1 MIQPQQAS
9 TDHYFRIDTE
19 GKWFHNGDPI
29 NRAALAK
36 LFADK
41 GLKRDE
47 EGKYWMQSPYEKY
60 PVEVEDVPFIITDYK
75 MQNNTIVLTTNMDEE
90 IKVGEEHPLELRSY
104 AHAEQKIPYI
114 HVRDGLDARISRSV
128 YYDLVMTY
136 GETVESNGITFKL
149 GESDDA

>member
-1 MIQPQQAS
+1 MTQPQQAS
-9 TDHYFRIDTE
+9 GEHYFRIDTE

-29 NRAALAK
+29 NRAALVK
-36 LFADK
+36 LFSDK

-47 EGKYWMQSPYEKY
+47 DGKYWMQSPYEKY
-60 PVEVEDVPFIITDYK
+60 PVEVEDVPFIVISYEK
-75 MQNNTIVLTTNMDEE
+75 NKNTFTLTTNMNETVE
-90 IKVGEEHPLELRSY
+90 INDKNRLELRNY

-114 HVRDGLDARISRSV
+114 HVRDGLYARLSRSV

-136 GETVESNGITFKL
+136 GETIESNGITFKL